1 MNRLMLW
8 HQLFNIVAKRSVL
21 YLEFFKNGLHILYA
35 VILAVVSF
43 FTGEII
49 TFIMLGFILMALLTI
64 NETLK
69 KILKKL
75 SAKGEGDE

>member
-1 MNRLMLW
+1 
-8 HQLFNIVAKRSVL
+8 
-21 YLEFFKNGLHILYA
+21 LEFFKNGLHILYA